1 MNRWLI
7 LAGYALLMV
16 ATQTLWLTYAPIT
29 TASAAAMHTSVA
41 HIGWLSALPQLVY
54 VLIALPTGNWLDRR
68 FSAALATGAGLIV
81 ASALLRLA
89 FPGAFAWQLATQLI
103 YAAGQPLVLNAVTKL
118 AAVYF
123 PQRERP
129 AAISIGT
136 AGMFLGILVAMFSGP
151 RLAAAGGLRAVYA
164 TQALLAVVAAAWTLL
179 GLRTPAPGS
188 AGAEAQV
195 GHVSLAWLRGDRL
208 MWLLAGLIFIGF
220 GIFNSLSTWLQA
232 ILAHFGISAVASGDI
247 FAALTLA
254 GIVGSATI
262 APLMASRGHRRGLIL
277 LALVTGSAALCAV
290 AWRHDTPWIGGWLAF
305 SGFFQLAALPAI
317 LDWAEQ
323 HAGPDRQGSA
333 VAFLLL
339 AGNLG
344 GLVLVLVLQ
353 PLVAHPVYALLALE
367 LAVAIAVPLAL
378 ALPRHPRAAA
388 AGSS

>member
-41 HIGWLSALPQLVY
+41 HVGWLSALPQLVY
-54 VLIALPTGNWLDRR
+54 VLIALPTGSWLDRR
-68 FSAALATGAGLIV
+68 FSAALASGAGLIA
-81 ASALLRLA
+81 ASALLRLV
-89 FPGAFAWQLATQLI
+89 FPDAFAWQLGTQLI
-103 YAAGQPLVLNAVTKL
+103 YALGQPLVLNAVTKL

-123 PQRERP
+123 PPRERP

-151 RLAAAGGLRAVYA
+151 RLAALGGLHAVYA
-164 TQALLAVVAAAWTLL
+164 VQALVAVSAAAWTLL
-179 GLRTPAPGS
+179 GLRTPAPGPS
-188 AGAEAQV
+188 GATVQV
-195 GHVSLAWLRGDRL
+195 GPVSLAWLRRDRL

-220 GIFNSLSTWLQA
+220 GIFNSLSTWLQP
-232 ILAHFGISAVASGDI
+232 ILAHFGISAMTSGDI

-254 GIVGSATI
+254 GILGSATI
-262 APLMASRGHRRGLIL
+262 APLMASRGRRRGLIL
-277 LALVTGSAALCAV
+277 LTLITGSAALCAV
-290 AWRHDTPWIGGWLAF
+290 AWRHQAPWIGAWLVF

-344 GLVLVLVLQ
+344 GLALVLALQ
-353 PLVAHPVYALLALE
+353 PLVADPMYALLALE
-367 LAVAIAVPLAL
+367 LAIVAAVPLAL
-378 ALPRHPRAAA
+378 ALPRQPQTAV
-388 AGSS
+388 AGAS

>member
-136 AGMFLGILVAMFSGP
+136 AGMFLGILV
-151 RLAAAGGLRAVYA
+151 
-164 TQALLAVVAAAWTLL
+164 
-179 GLRTPAPGS
+179 
-188 AGAEAQV
+188 V
-195 GHVSLAWLRGDRL
+195 G
-208 MWLLAGLIFIGF
+208 FIYEWKKG
-220 GIFNSLSTWLQA
+220 
-232 ILAHFGISAVASGDI
+232 
-247 FAALTLA
+247 
-254 GIVGSATI
+254 
-262 APLMASRGHRRGLIL
+262 
-277 LALVTGSAALCAV
+277 
-290 AWRHDTPWIGGWLAF
+290 
-305 SGFFQLAALPAI
+305 
-317 LDWAEQ
+317 
-323 HAGPDRQGSA
+323 
-333 VAFLLL
+333 
-339 AGNLG
+339 
-344 GLVLVLVLQ
+344 
-353 PLVAHPVYALLALE
+353 ALE
-367 LAVAIAVPLAL
+367 WE
-378 ALPRHPRAAA
+378 
-388 AGSS
+388 